1 VTIAGTV
8 LHPEEV
14 GPYVYTPGP
23 HGLQLLMRTTAGLG
37 PLTNDLKKAVRELS
51 ADRGLLGTT
60 VFARD
65 RLGDVVRDLY
75 PANKALSLL
84 AAVTLM
90 LAAVGLYAVLS
101 YSTAIR
107 QKEFAIRLALGES
120 PAGLRRS
127 VIRQGLQSAGV
138 GLVLAIPLI
147 WLTGQALQ
155 PQLYRVKTFDPLT
168 LCMVAMVVGI
178 ATLIATWRP
187 ARRAEHADPMQ
198 ALRAE

>member
-1 VTIAGTV
+1 
-8 LHPEEV
+8 
-14 GPYVYTPGP
+14 
-23 HGLQLLMRTTAGLG
+23 
-37 PLTNDLKKAVRELS
+37 
-51 ADRGLLGTT
+51 
-60 VFARD
+60 
-65 RLGDVVRDLY
+65 
-75 PANKALSLL
+75 ALSLL

-90 LAAVGLYAVLS
+90 LAAVGLYAVLA
-101 YSTAIR
+101 YSTEIR

-127 VIRQGLQSAGV
+127 VIRQGLKSAGV

-155 PQLYRVKTFDPLT
+155 SQLYRVKTFDPLT
-168 LCMVAMVVGI
+168 LSTVAMVVGI
-178 ATLIATWRP
+178 ATLLATWRP